1 MGNIALAIPRDLG
14 SIADAADKIHKYLC
28 EENSRWPYPDCAP
41 AIVFERNIWP
51 ERVIYN
57 PPATIV
63 LWNDG
68 DKTVVICHE
77 GDVYDEHEGFLL
89 CCAKKLF
96 GNTGRYNNV
105 IREHVPDG
113 DQFHRALKII
123 CHPAGAPCEG
133 EQR

>member
-1 MGNIALAIPRDLG
+1 MGNIALAIPGDFN
-14 SIADAADKIHKYLC
+14 SVAQAASEIHKAMC
-28 EENSRWPYPDCAP
+28 EDESWMYPHSDCMS
-41 AIVFERNIWP
+41 AIVFEKNIWP

-63 LWNDG
+63 LWSDY

-77 GDVYDEHEGFLL
+77 GDVYDRREGFLL

-96 GNTGRYNNV
+96 GNTGRYNDI
-105 IREHVPDG
+105 IREHTPAD
-113 DQFHRALKII
+113 DQFHRALNVI

-133 EQR
+133 E

>member
-1 MGNIALAIPRDLG
+1 MGIQPTPRKQSKGFEYAKTKALSQIASEITEYIFKNQDFHYNMPLYV
-14 SIADAADKIHKYLC
+14 H
-28 EENSRWPYPDCAP
+28 
-41 AIVFERNIWP
+41 P
-51 ERVIYN
+51 ERVIFDY
-57 PPATIV
+57 PATIV
-63 LWNDG
+63 YWNDCT
-68 DKTVVICHE
+68 KTAVVCHE

-96 GNTGRYNNV
+96 GNTGRYNDV
-105 IREHVPDG
+105 IRENTPDG